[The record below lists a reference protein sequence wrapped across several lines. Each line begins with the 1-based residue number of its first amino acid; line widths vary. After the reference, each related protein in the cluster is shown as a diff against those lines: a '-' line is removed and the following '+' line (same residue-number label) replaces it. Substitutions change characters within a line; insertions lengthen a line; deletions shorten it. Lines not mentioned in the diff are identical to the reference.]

1 MDQHQEDQED
11 QVLEQQEREVVEGEV
26 EDEARLGE
34 NV

>member
-11 QVLEQQEREVVEGEV
+11 QELEQQEREVVEGEG